1 MSPQGVML
9 QEQVSNSPVG
19 FAPKLKQLPG
29 PRGHHMGRSHHD
41 IIQLSQQGSD
51 VRLISQISRV
61 SPQNRSTNHPPQPLS
76 MTSFYHSVT
85 SLSSRSEA

>member
-29 PRGHHMGRSHHD
+29 PGGTTWGG
-41 IIQLSQQGSD
+41 L
-51 VRLISQISRV
+51 
-61 SPQNRSTNHPPQPLS
+61 T
-76 MTSFYHSVT
+76 MTSFSYPSRGVT
-85 SLSSRSEA
+85 SDSSPKSHGFLPKTAVPTTLRSPSP